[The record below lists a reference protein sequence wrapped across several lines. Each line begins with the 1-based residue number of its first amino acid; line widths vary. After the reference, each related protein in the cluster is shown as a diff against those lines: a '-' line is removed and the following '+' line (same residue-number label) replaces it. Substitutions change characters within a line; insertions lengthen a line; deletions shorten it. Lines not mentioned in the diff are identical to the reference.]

1 MHCLTLRCPAPT
13 CDIPRKVTL
22 VPGSSVM
29 FGRDTSKVHVWLDSK
44 KVPNMISRVHAFCE
58 WIPEKGVW
66 QIRDNCSVNGVFVND
81 VKIDQQQLKLHDVI
95 TFGGGAKLGVG
106 QTLCQPQSEF
116 TYQFGLDNLKRSN
129 SQNVPSA
136 NLSEKSPI
144 KRKAKEMEEE
154 HQKKEKKL
162 REDRED
168 LERERKSYA
177 EKVAM
182 LAEAEKKN
190 REEQE
195 KVSKEQ
201 EERRLKQLEIDRE
214 KSEKERQK
222 LQADYEEKLQ
232 QLAKEQEEKK

>member
-29 FGRDTSKVHVWLDSK
+29 FGRDTSKVDVWLDSK

-58 WIPEKGVW
+58 WIPEEEVW
-66 QIRDNCSVNGVFVND
+66 QIRDNRSVNGVFVND
-81 VKIDQQQLKLHDVI
+81 RKINQHQLKPHDVI
-95 TFGGGAKLGVG
+95 TFGGGAKLEVG

-182 LAEAEKKN
+182 LAE
-190 REEQE
+190 
-195 KVSKEQ
+195 
-201 EERRLKQLEIDRE
+201 
-214 KSEKERQK
+214 
-222 LQADYEEKLQ
+222 
-232 QLAKEQEEKK
+232 EEKKKQGRTRKSFERTRRKKAKTIGD

>member
-29 FGRDTSKVHVWLDSK
+29 FGRDTSKVDVWLDSK

-58 WIPEKGVW
+58 WIPEEEVW
-66 QIRDNCSVNGVFVND
+66 QIRDNRSVNGVFVND
-81 VKIDQQQLKLHDVI
+81 TKINQHQLKPHDVI
-95 TFGGGAKLGVG
+95 TFGGGAKLEVG

-116 TYQFGLDNLKRSN
+116 TYQFGSDNYLKRSN

-182 LAEAEKKN
+182 LAEAEKKQG
-190 REEQE
+190 RTR
-195 KVSKEQ
+195 KSF
-201 EERRLKQLEIDRE
+201 ERTRRK
-214 KSEKERQK
+214 K
-222 LQADYEEKLQ
+222 
-232 QLAKEQEEKK
+232 AKTIGG

>member
-29 FGRDTSKVHVWLDSK
+29 FGRDTSKVDVWLDSK

-58 WIPEKGVW
+58 WIPEEEVW
-66 QIRDNCSVNGVFVND
+66 QIRDNRSVNGVFVND
-81 VKIDQQQLKLHDVI
+81 RKINQHQLKPHDVI
-95 TFGGGAKLGVG
+95 TFGGGAKLEVG

-168 LERERKSYA
+168 LEKEYA

-182 LAEAEKKN
+182 LAQAEKKTGKN
-190 REEQE
+190 KKKFR
-195 KVSKEQ
+195 KNKKKEG
-201 EERRLKQLEIDRE
+201 
-214 KSEKERQK
+214 
-222 LQADYEEKLQ
+222 
-232 QLAKEQEEKK
+232 